1 MMQLNKRTNNDS
13 MWNRRFGKQRRQ
25 LRRRISS
32 ATVLVV
38 TSTIVILLVALAL
51 APSNIKAFVSSP
63 SRHSSHSYQCSSHQ
77 QSTTT
82 TTRLFYTMPDVSSM
96 KAAEMRQELESY
108 GISTHTLFDKHEFE
122 EKLMEARRH
131 YEQTLDDVMASTRPK
146 EKKKPSQQQQPQAK
160 RKTVSYQNGRHQ
172 DERIYSS
179 DAAQHQQHHG
189 YETAG
194 GGGGQHTQ
202 TQERPRQ
209 RPRQQQQQ
217 QRPRQQ
223 RQHYRASPD
232 PVGPNDNFHQYNNAN
247 AGRQQRERRSSSPFE
262 QDPLFAHEAQHAYQD
277 QGGRDFYG
285 GGGGGGGHHHEQ
297 QQHQQHYD
305 EYEVGGG
312 HQSYR
317 QQQRYR
323 HEEQIP
329 RTYEDPDI
337 EMKYQD
343 ALQEAYNM
351 KVEDLQLELNERGI
365 STKYCMIFK
374 DFCNEYAKAIAD
386 DKQKV
391 VIKVTRLSD
400 DDDDDDTDDVDHDDD
415 DDDDDDDDED
425 TSSSIFG
432 DDDDYDP
439 HYRDVVMQKYDPS
452 MWI

>member
-1 MMQLNKRTNNDS
+1 
-13 MWNRRFGKQRRQ
+13 MWNRRFGKRRQ
-25 LRRRISS
+25 LRQRISS
-32 ATVLVV
+32 AAVLVV
-38 TSTIVILLVALAL
+38 TSTIVILLAALTL
-51 APSNIKAFVSSP
+51 APSSIKAFVSP
-63 SRHSSHSYQCSSHQ
+63 SHSSHSYQCSHQ
-77 QSTTT
+77 QSISTS
-82 TTRLFYTMPDVSSM
+82 TRLFYTMPDVSSM

-146 EKKKPSQQQQPQAK
+146 EKKKQTQQQSQQPK

-194 GGGGQHTQ
+194 GAGGGQHTQ

-209 RPRQQQQQ
+209 QQ
-217 QRPRQQ
+217 QRPPRQQ
-223 RQHYRASPD
+223 RRHYRASPD

-247 AGRQQRERRSSSPFE
+247 AGRQQRGRSSSPFE

-277 QGGRDFYG
+277 QGARDFYG
-285 GGGGGGGHHHEQ
+285 GGGGHPHHEQ
-297 QQHQQHYD
+297 HQHQQHYD

-329 RTYEDPDI
+329 RTYEDPEI
-337 EMKYQD
+337 EMKYQA

-351 KVEDLQLELNERGI
+351 KVEDLQIELNGRGI

-391 VIKVTRLSD
+391 VIKVTRSSD
-400 DDDDDDTDDVDHDDD
+400 DDDDDDTDDVDHDNDD
-415 DDDDDDDDED
+415 GDDEDDDDED
-425 TSSSIFG
+425 SSSSIFG

>member
-1 MMQLNKRTNNDS
+1 MQLNKRTNTD
-13 MWNRRFGKQRRQ
+13 MWNRRFGKRRQ
-25 LRRRISS
+25 LRQRISS
-32 ATVLVV
+32 AAVLVV
-38 TSTIVILLVALAL
+38 TSTIVILLAALAL
-51 APSNIKAFVSSP
+51 APSSIKAFVSP
-63 SRHSSHSYQCSSHQ
+63 SHSSHSYQCSHQ
-77 QSTTT
+77 QSISTSTTT
-82 TTRLFYTMPDVSSM
+82 TSTRLFYTMPDVSSM

-146 EKKKPSQQQQPQAK
+146 EKKKPTQQQSQQPK

-194 GGGGQHTQ
+194 GAGGGQHTQ

-209 RPRQQQQQ
+209 QQQ
-217 QRPRQQ
+217 QRPPRQQ
-223 RQHYRASPD
+223 RRHYRASPD

-247 AGRQQRERRSSSPFE
+247 AGRQQRGRSSSPFE

-277 QGGRDFYG
+277 QGARDFYG
-285 GGGGGGGHHHEQ
+285 GGGGHHHHEQ
-297 QQHQQHYD
+297 HQHQQHYD

-329 RTYEDPDI
+329 RTYEDPEI
-337 EMKYQD
+337 EMKYQA

-351 KVEDLQLELNERGI
+351 KVEDLQIELNGRGI

-391 VIKVTRLSD
+391 VIKVTRSSD
-400 DDDDDDTDDVDHDDD
+400 DDDDDDTDDVDHDNDD
-415 DDDDDDDDED
+415 GDDDDDDED
-425 TSSSIFG
+425 SSSSIFG